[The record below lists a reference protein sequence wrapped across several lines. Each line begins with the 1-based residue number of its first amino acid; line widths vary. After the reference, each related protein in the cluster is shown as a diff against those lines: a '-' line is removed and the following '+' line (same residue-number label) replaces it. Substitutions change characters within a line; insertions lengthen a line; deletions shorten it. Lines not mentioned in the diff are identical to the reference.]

1 MKWMNEWMNEWNES
15 ALILKMRSKTDQ
27 ESAQSN
33 TPCKQI
39 KQGPI

>member
-1 MKWMNEWMNEWNES
+1 
-15 ALILKMRSKTDQ
+15 MRSKTDQ